1 MNNTT
6 ERKFLKKYLI
16 IILTTTIPLL
26 LLLVLIPSLITFMH
40 RGGNLTAKKVS
51 MLNEITSGD
60 LQHIA
65 HRGLFHPKHANRA
78 ENTLPSFEF
87 AVKKHTSFE
96 LDVHFTK
103 DNKLAVIHDDTLVL
117 HAIDKNI
124 VKDDREQ
131 KIINTKIKDL
141 TLDEINQVT
150 QKYGLYNTPNKV
162 PTLDE
167 VLTQTDNL
175 LTHIDYRNFKTFI
188 LVEIKA
194 GGSDSKEYIANLC
207 KATYETLKNFKNE
220 STRVLYAIQS
230 FHPYV
235 LNWFAKNA
243 PEVLR
248 GFLSKN
254 FSAHHLQGEPKGV
267 SGYLLGNLYTNFLAR
282 PDFIAY
288 EYKEGIEES
297 LGLKQYR
304 KLYNP
309 YVFCWTIRDKALMNK
324 LANKY
329 DAFIFD
335 SIADFLVEN

>member
-26 LLLVLIPSLITFMH
+26 LLLVLIPSLMTFMH

-96 LDVHFTK
+96 LDVHLTK
-103 DNKLAVIHDDTLVL
+103 DNKLAVIHDDSLGL

-150 QKYGLYNTPNKV
+150 Q
-162 PTLDE
+162 
-167 VLTQTDNL
+167 NL

-220 STRVLYAIQS
+220 STRVLYAIQP